1 MIYTSNSWLKLSLSL
16 LSTCRTQKAMVEL
29 LYTGGQNLE
38 IMKEPL
44 DSSDTNLTFWD
55 LNILC
60 SLKKYEN
67 YNKDLVIW
75 DIIIVLLALKK
86 SNPGLVENLLCKWI
100 SGWFLDIQQVAPL
113 ENILSHMK
121 SRVSSMHTRK
131 LHLICVICRRVIF
144 IDSKSDKVKQMWH
157 DVLAAC
163 ENELRERLVGF
174 TFTLV
179 LRASGS
185 CLRSTGRELVG
196 VGQMVQWVSVS
207 NGEISDWLTKLL
219 LKIKKLEDR

>member
-1 MIYTSNSWLKLSLSL
+1 
-16 LSTCRTQKAMVEL
+16 MVEL

-44 DSSDTNLTFWD
+44 DSSDINLTFWD

-86 SNPGLVENLLCKWI
+86 SNPGLVENLLSKWI

-131 LHLICVICRRVIF
+131 LHLVCVICRRVIL

-174 TFTLV
+174 NFMLV

-196 VGQMVQWVSVS
+196 VGQMMQWVSVS
-207 NGEISDWLTKLL
+207 NGEISDWLKKLL